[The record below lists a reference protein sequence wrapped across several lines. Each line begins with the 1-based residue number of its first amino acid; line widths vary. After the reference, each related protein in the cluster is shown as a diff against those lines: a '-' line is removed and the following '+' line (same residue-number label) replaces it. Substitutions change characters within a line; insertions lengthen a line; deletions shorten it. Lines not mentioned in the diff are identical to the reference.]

1 MGEAGRLERAVD
13 RKAGNV
19 ELRKAGTENSIGYG
33 GAEVRGR
40 CAEQRADRCSGDAR
54 NAAERAAPRRRRS
67 GGACDRL
74 GGDPVLFADEERVA
88 PPSGMLTGD
97 KTKTAG

>member
-1 MGEAGRLERAVD
+1 MGEAGRSERTVD
-13 RKAGNV
+13 RKAENL
-19 ELRKAGTENSIGYG
+19 ELRKAGTRYG
-33 GAEVRGR
+33 LRM
-40 CAEQRADRCSGDAR
+40 
-54 NAAERAAPRRRRS
+54 RRWRS